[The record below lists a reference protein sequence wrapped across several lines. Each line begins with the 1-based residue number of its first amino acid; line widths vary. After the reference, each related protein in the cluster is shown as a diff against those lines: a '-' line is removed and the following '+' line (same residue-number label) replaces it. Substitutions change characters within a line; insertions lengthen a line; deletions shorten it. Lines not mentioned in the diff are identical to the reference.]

1 MPTQTLSGSCL
12 CRGVRYSVTGEL
24 QRFVHCHCS
33 RCRKST
39 GTGHATN
46 LFVKGILKWE
56 SGEDLIRS
64 FKVPEAERFTNAFC
78 TTCGARLPRFS
89 PQLQTVNIPAGSL
102 DDDPDMQP
110 TGRIFQG
117 SRAPWSCDDTK
128 LLAYTEYAS

>member
-1 MPTQTLSGSCL
+1 MPTQTLTGSCL
-12 CRGVRYSVTGEL
+12 CRSVRYTVTGEL

-46 LFVKGILKWE
+46 LFVKGTLKWE

-78 TTCGARLPRFS
+78 STCGARLPRLN
-89 PQLQTVNIPAGSL
+89 PQLQTVFVPAGSL
-102 DDDPDMQP
+102 DDVPDMKP

-117 SRAPWSCDDTK
+117 SRAPWSCDDAK
-128 LLAYTEYAS
+128 LPGYTEYAS